1 MIQRFFSL
9 TSTPTQKGAEHGP
22 VAQKNT
28 ILNFSHQVM
37 GFDCEWPYAG
47 NTSFV
52 LTSGDVANTRNDV
65 IVVNSVRGFL
75 ESVTGTKSATNAAA
89 ARR

>member
-1 MIQRFFSL
+1 
-9 TSTPTQKGAEHGP
+9 
-22 VAQKNT
+22 
-28 ILNFSHQVM
+28 M

-47 NTSFV
+47 KTSFV
-52 LTSGDVANTRNDV
+52 LTSGDVANARNDV

-75 ESVTGTKSATNAAA
+75 ESVTRTKSATNAAA